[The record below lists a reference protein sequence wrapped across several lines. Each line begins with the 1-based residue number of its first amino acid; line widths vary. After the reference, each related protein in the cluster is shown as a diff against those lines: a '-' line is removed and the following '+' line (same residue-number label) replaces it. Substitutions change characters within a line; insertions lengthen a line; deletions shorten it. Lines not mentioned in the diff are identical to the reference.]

1 MADTDDFNAKIIAD
15 FRATQGHPGGPFAG
29 TPILLLHTIGART
42 GTPRI
47 NPVVYAEDGDRY
59 VVFAS
64 YAGAPKDPAWYHN
77 LKAHSEAKIEIDT
90 RTLAVRVDE
99 VTGAERDAIYARH
112 AAKYPAFAEY
122 EAKAGERTI
131 PVIAL
136 TPVSAT

>member
-1 MADTDDFNAKIIAD
+1 MADTDDFNAQIIAD
-15 FRATQGHPGGPFAG
+15 FRATGGHPGGPFAG

-47 NPVVYAEDGDRY
+47 NPLVYAEDGDRY

-77 LKAHSEAKIEIDT
+77 LKAHPEAKIEVDT
-90 RTLAVRVDE
+90 RALTVRVDE
-99 VTGAERDAIYARH
+99 VTGTERDAIYARH
-112 AAKYPAFAEY
+112 AANYPAFAEY
-122 EAKAGERTI
+122 EAKAGRKI

-136 TPVSAT
+136 TPVSAS